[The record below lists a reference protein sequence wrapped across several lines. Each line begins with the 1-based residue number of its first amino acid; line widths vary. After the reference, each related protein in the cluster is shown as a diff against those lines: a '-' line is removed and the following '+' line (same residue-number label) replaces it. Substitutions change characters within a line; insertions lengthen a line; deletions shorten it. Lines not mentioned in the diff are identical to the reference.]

1 MPNRDISIVC
11 YINNHHFVMAIMVY
25 LLAVTWN
32 ITLFQIVLPKSRN
45 TWRHIWAF
53 WYLTGIP
60 NQNRS
65 PDHMWPASPGTAP
78 SRLLLVLPRSP
89 KVSVAHSAE
98 EDRSM
103 AISLYSWI
111 RDVGTATCVSGH
123 TFTLFIYRYLYS
135 IISLYS
141 YMSTW
146 HCQVL
151 DRWQGFQTY
160 LSR

>member
-1 MPNRDISIVC
+1 MSEGDISIIRNKHSSFCHGDYGRSIGYETKYDPVP
-11 YINNHHFVMAIMVY
+11 NG
-25 LLAVTWN
+25 
-32 ITLFQIVLPKSRN
+32 VLPKSGN

-78 SRLLLVLPRSP
+78 IRLLLALPRSP
-89 KVSVAHSAE
+89 KVSVTHSAE
-98 EDRSM
+98 EERSM

-111 RDVGTATCVSGH
+111 RDVGTASCVSGH